1 MGSSVCHLTEVML
14 SDLLMKTN
22 LFLVVSEEKKLPEIS
37 EGTSSLVHKEREKCL
52 EAIAILEWQ

>member
-1 MGSSVCHLTEVML
+1 ML

-37 EGTSSLVHKEREKCL
+37 EGTSSLMHKEREKCL
-52 EAIAILEWQ
+52 EAIAILE